1 MGQKCTGI
9 NANSK
14 TAILHFSETKVN
26 ELQVKFT
33 VGVVMRRAASL
44 LKCIVAASVRS
55 TRCHAAL
62 LNRADGVKG
71 LEDPPEWPLR

>member
-14 TAILHFSETKVN
+14 AAILHFSETKVN

-55 TRCHAAL
+55 TRCHTAL